1 MTTFRVNDI
10 IVNRATKKKA
20 MVVDVEHDWR
30 FPVYVIE
37 YQDDIGGTMRFNVQ
51 YEKHWEKIEY
61 STSFPAEGIR
71 ETIERKGFLYGHEW
85 SEEE

>member
-37 YQDDIGGTMRFNVQ
+37 YQDDIGGTMRFNVN
-51 YEKHWEKIEY
+51 YEKYWVK
-61 STSFPAEGIR
+61 
-71 ETIERKGFLYGHEW
+71 ET
-85 SEEE
+85 